1 MLKTGPN
8 RTFFMDFGTFSK
20 FDEKWVFWTSMRK
33 NVSVR
38 KFAHKYRISG
48 VNFVKYHQKN
58 APKSMKNVWFGSG
71 FLHLILT
78 LIHQQYYVLTTLT
91 TFVREI
97 SSKSSYFYGLV
108 IGSWLFLTYFKQ
120 YFDTIIMMVVPSCL
134 KEMNT
139 STLAKKSLKYVFEV
153 NYGDCSNWRHM
164 TPSFYLT
171 SLFIWRPLDVIKSR
185 WIKLIYLVLRTSH
198 TSFIYH
204 L

>member
-1 MLKTGPN
+1 MPPPATTSHILSYKKYAYAQILRWSHLGKNFRFVSDVFLK
-8 RTFFMDFGTFSK
+8 
-20 FDEKWVFWTSMRK
+20 
-33 NVSVR
+33 
-38 KFAHKYRISG
+38 
-48 VNFVKYHQKN
+48 
-58 APKSMKNVWFGSG
+58 
-71 FLHLILT
+71 
-78 LIHQQYYVLTTLT
+78 LIHQQNFNVKTKLA

>member
-1 MLKTGPN
+1 
-8 RTFFMDFGTFSK
+8 
-20 FDEKWVFWTSMRK
+20 
-33 NVSVR
+33 
-38 KFAHKYRISG
+38 
-48 VNFVKYHQKN
+48 
-58 APKSMKNVWFGSG
+58 MKNVWFGSG

-78 LIHQQYYVLTTLT
+78 LIHQQYYDVLTTLT

-198 TSFIYH
+198 TKNQLHISYLRGKTSRWSFWPPPQPSETDREGEDPNNAISRTVVKLKNINGYCKP
-204 L
+204 LTSTENRPPW